1 MAHENGGRAIFLNY
15 FMTFLIIC
23 NRYPPRNTA
32 EGVKKLV
39 HCASAHR
46 VGGFVQALEGG
57 VKKRRSRLTNLC
69 LLVNIIVYHG
79 WVWYNFL
86 IIKGPKE
93 ERKCLKS

>member
-46 VGGFVQALEGG
+46 VGGLVQALEGG
-57 VKKRRSRLTNLC
+57 SLDVMGNLR
-69 LLVNIIVYHG
+69 
-79 WVWYNFL
+79 FQ
-86 IIKGPKE
+86 
-93 ERKCLKS
+93 